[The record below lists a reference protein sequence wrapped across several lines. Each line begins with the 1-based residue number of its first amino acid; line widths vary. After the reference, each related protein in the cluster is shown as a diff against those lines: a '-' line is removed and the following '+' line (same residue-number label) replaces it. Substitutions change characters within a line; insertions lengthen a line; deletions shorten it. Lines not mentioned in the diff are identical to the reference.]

1 MFKSQKNKIEY
12 LFEKVENLEDK
23 NDIFQ
28 RKLRNEKQIR
38 IAAEEVHF
46 NLKVLVLNWV
56 NICSSHH
63 FVPKTQK

>member
-46 NLKVLVLNWV
+46 NLY
-56 NICSSHH
+56 S
-63 FVPKTQK
+63 FGP